1 MLNQPNMICNS
12 TMLFLLS
19 TLVIPKWKC
28 YTLAAATLDC
38 LHTFTKFLLARNQ
51 ATCAS
56 FLGAILLL
64 NIIWKPLIT
73 LKDSLYHTGST
84 FGVYI
89 MVFSILDFASY
100 SQDRS
105 SVPLL
110 PPRFYSKINFW
121 KNESVCCCRNWY
133 IIAFLH
139 M

>member
-1 MLNQPNMICNS
+1 MQNAESTQHDLQLNYP
-12 TMLFLLS
+12 FF
-19 TLVIPKWKC
+19 V
-28 YTLAAATLDC
+28 YTLYIAAETLDC

-89 MVFSILDFASY
+89 
-100 SQDRS
+100 
-105 SVPLL
+105 
-110 PPRFYSKINFW
+110 
-121 KNESVCCCRNWY
+121 
-133 IIAFLH
+133 
-139 M
+139 